1 MLSGPSGS
9 LFREAALFPLIIA
22 WVVSGLWSLPPN
34 IHIEYPAHRT
44 RLGASI
50 ADLVRSYPPLPALP
64 PDILSTS
71 PPIRIVLADSD
82 QHFDILTG
90 GRIPE
95 WGAGV
100 ADPEAGLIIV
110 PGYAGGRAATSDM
123 RKVLRHELA
132 HVALHRYLAPGRVPR
147 WFNEG
152 YATWSAGQLDV
163 EGGWILRVAFA
174 LDRAPPLD
182 SLELSWPRATAD
194 ARVAYLLS
202 ASVVEYLVRE
212 SGEAALTSFLQRWR
226 TSQDMEQALAQ
237 TYGIS
242 IDQLERH
249 WRRDVKR
256 RYGWLAVLTQSAV
269 VGAGAAVVLMI
280 LFAIRRRR
288 DRRKLAL
295 LEAAELPDRPAF
307 WDGEQLEDLAPEDD
321 ARLDKS

>member
-1 MLSGPSGS
+1 M
-9 LFREAALFPLIIA
+9 
-22 WVVSGLWSLPPN
+22 WSLPPN
-34 IHIEYPAHRT
+34 VHIEYPAHRA

-50 ADLVRSYPPLPALP
+50 AEMVRSYPPLPALP
-64 PDILSTS
+64 ADILSTG
-71 PPIRIVLADSD
+71 PPIRIILADSD
-82 QHFDILTG
+82 QHFDAITG

-100 ADPEAGLIIV
+100 ADPEAGIIII
-110 PGYAGGRAATSDM
+110 PGYGGGRAATSDT

-132 HVALHRYLAPGRVPR
+132 HVALHRYLAPARVPR

-152 YATWSAGQLDV
+152 YATWSAGQLDA

-212 SGEAALTSFLQRWR
+212 SGEAALASFLQEWR
-226 TSQDMEQALAQ
+226 ASQDMDQALAT
-237 TYGIS
+237 TYRMS
-242 IDQLERH
+242 IDQLERY

-256 RYGWLAVLTQSAV
+256 RYGWLAVVTQSAV
-269 VGAGAAVVLMI
+269 VGAGAAVILII

-307 WDGEQLEDLAPEDD
+307 WDGEPLPDEPAQDD
-321 ARLDKS
+321 VPPDKS